1 MIKPTIHLNGTSPER
16 LFEDYHNAYRAVN
29 AAIEALAN
37 VEFHPR
43 DYYPQDD
50 KVFELARAQRVEQFT
65 KLREIRDE
73 LRDVAEYVSNFRK

>member
-1 MIKPTIHLNGTSPER
+1 MIKPTINLNGTSPER
-16 LFEDYHNAYRAVN
+16 LFEDYHNASCAVN
-29 AAIEALAN
+29 AAIDALASI
-37 VEFHPR
+37 EFHFR

-73 LRDVAEYVSNFRK
+73 LREVAAYVSKFKA

>member
-16 LFEDYHNAYRAVN
+16 LFEGYHNASLAVD
-29 AAIEALAN
+29 AAIDALAEI
-37 VEFHPR
+37 EFHSR

-65 KLREIRDE
+65 KLREVRDE
-73 LRDVAEYVSNFRK
+73 LRSVTEYVHKFVK

>member
-29 AAIEALAN
+29 AAIEALVN

-43 DYYPQDD
+43 DYYPQDN
-50 KVFELARAQRVEQFT
+50 KAFELARAQRVEQFI
-65 KLREIRDE
+65 KLRDVRDE

>member
-1 MIKPTIHLNGTSPER
+1 MIKPTINLNGTSPER
-16 LFEDYHNAYRAVN
+16 LFEDYHNASCAVN
-29 AAIEALAN
+29 AAIDALASI
-37 VEFHPR
+37 EFHFR

-73 LRDVAEYVSNFRK
+73 LREVAAYVSKFTA

>member
-16 LFEDYHNAYRAVN
+16 LFEDYHNASRAVN
-29 AAIEALAN
+29 AAIDVLAN
-37 VEFHPR
+37 IEFNAR
-43 DYYPQDD
+43 DYYPQGD

-73 LRDVAEYVSNFRK
+73 LREVAAYVSKFKA

>member
-16 LFEDYHNAYRAVN
+16 LFEGYINAYRAVD

-37 VEFHPR
+37 IEFHSR

-50 KVFELARAQRVEQFT
+50 KAFELARAQRVEQFT
-65 KLREIRDE
+65 KLREVRAE
-73 LRDVAEYVSNFRK
+73 LGEVAEYVSNFRK